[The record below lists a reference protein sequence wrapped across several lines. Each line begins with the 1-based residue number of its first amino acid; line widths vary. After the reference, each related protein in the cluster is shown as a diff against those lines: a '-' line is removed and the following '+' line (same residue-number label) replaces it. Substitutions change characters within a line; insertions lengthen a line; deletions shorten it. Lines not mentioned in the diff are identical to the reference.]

1 MTYRI
6 FAGAVAC
13 ALLLGCA
20 NGAPKKQYEGPQRAA
35 AELSVVHPTTVPG
48 GQMMITK
55 ADGKS
60 TYTASIGFLGSISV
74 LPGDHV
80 FEVEVSHG
88 FSVQDA
94 GGPAWTLP
102 QGVKGFAL
110 AGAAGSGLLIKK
122 GTATVSGKLAS
133 GKVYEMK
140 FGFDRANPQA
150 PVPMVWLAEIP
161 GGGT

>member
-6 FAGAVAC
+6 FAGVAAC

-20 NGAPKKQYEGPQRAA
+20 SGAPKKQYEGPQRAA
-35 AELSVVHPTTVPG
+35 AELSVVHPTMVPG

-60 TYTASIGFLGSISV
+60 TYTASIGFMGSISV
-74 LPGDHV
+74 LPGDHT

-102 QGVKGFAL
+102 QGVKGAAL
-110 AGAAGSGLLIKK
+110 AGAGSTLLVKK
-122 GTATVSGKLAS
+122 GVATASGKLAP
-133 GKVYEMK
+133 GKAYEMK
-140 FGFDRANPQA
+140 FGFDRSNPQT
-150 PVPMVWLAEIP
+150 PVPVVWLAEIP